1 MSTVIHG
8 ANARKR
14 VCGGSTSGLFSTGA
28 IALSLTSTFAL
39 SACTFTFYLSKAS
52 VEEAIQKGY
61 EEQTQ
66 IKLTSISCPD
76 EMEAT
81 AGKVYQCTGETPDV
95 NLTFAVKPTGE
106 DTNVEWETA
115 QIVLTGAAVEKQLKA
130 GIEEEIEVGLDSITC
145 PSQIIAEAGQVYK
158 CTVTAGEETATVVVE
173 PTGEDTHFN
182 WTLEQSS

>member
-1 MSTVIHG
+1 MSAVIHSL
-8 ANARKR
+8 NARKR
-14 VCGGSTSGLFSTGA
+14 VRGDSANRLFSFGA
-28 IALSLTSTFAL
+28 IALSLSSTFAL
-39 SACTFTFYLSKAS
+39 SACTFTFYLSKAA

-66 IKLTSISCPD
+66 IQLTSISCPD

-95 NLTFAVKPTGE
+95 SLIFAVKPTGE

-115 QIVLTGAAVEKQLKA
+115 QITLTGAAVEKQLKA
-130 GIEEEIEVGLDSITC
+130 GIEEEIEVALDSVTC
-145 PSQIIAEAGQVYK
+145 PNQIIAEAGQVYK
-158 CTVTAGEETATVVVE
+158 CTVTAGEETATVVIE